1 MRVLLSEG
9 SGLTSRQVASRL
21 GTLGHHVEIL
31 SSTPFCLTR
40 FTRHVRKLHKVPRF
54 ADDPIAWFHAANDIA
69 KARAIDVLL
78 PTQEQVAVL
87 SALRDRLEVATVV
100 PDFGALRGVQDK
112 VAAWRT
118 LEALGIPQPMSVVVR
133 NSDDLTAIA
142 QFPVFVK
149 RPISTASTGV
159 RRATTPDELAAA
171 ATALGLGTAELLV
184 QTQATGPLAMVQA
197 LADRG
202 RLVAHHANLRV
213 VEGSGGGAAVK
224 ESIEIPTLPAHLER
238 LVRALDWHGPVSMDV
253 ILTEDGPKI
262 IDVNPRLVEPI
273 NAFLAGV
280 DLVGAML
287 ELAKGDHPPTM
298 AAGRSGVR
306 SRQLLLAVLG
316 AAEGGSRRAVMHEL
330 AAALAGRSPYDEAVE
345 ELTPVGSDPIAA
357 LPVVLALLAT
367 LIRPSLW
374 RLFHAGATGPY
385 ALTPNAWNR
394 DRRGE
399 RSAAPLKRDGS

>member
-21 GTLGHHVEIL
+21 GARGHHVEIL

-40 FTRHVRKLHKVPRF
+40 LTRHVRALHKVPRF
-54 ADDPIAWFHAANDIA
+54 ADDPIAWFDAANDIA
-69 KARAIDVLL
+69 KARAIDVLV

-87 SALRDRLEVATVV
+87 SAFRDQLNVATVV
-100 PDFGALRGVQDK
+100 PDFAALRGVQDK

-142 QFPVFVK
+142 RFPVFVK

-159 RRATTPDELAAA
+159 RRARTPEELTTA
-171 ATALGLGTAELLV
+171 ATALGLGTEELLV

-197 LADRG
+197 LADHG

-213 VEGSGGGAAVK
+213 VEGIGGGAAVK
-224 ESIEIPTLPAHLER
+224 ESIELPTLPRHLER

-298 AAGRSGVR
+298 AAGRGGVR
-306 SRQLLLAVLG
+306 SRQLLLSVLG
-316 AAEGGSRRAVMHEL
+316 AAERGARSAVLREL
-330 AAALAGRSPYDEAVE
+330 VAALAGRGPYSEAVE
-345 ELTPVGSDPIAA
+345 ELTPVGGDPVAA
-357 LPVVLALLAT
+357 LPVVLAVLAT
-367 LIRPSLW
+367 LIRPSLC
-374 RLFHAGATGPY
+374 RLFHSGATGPY
-385 ALTPNAWNR
+385 ALTPDAWDKIVAASDPLR
-394 DRRGE
+394 FTMVG
-399 RSAAPLKRDGS
+399 RS